1 MSEINTIRKRINN
14 PPKHNRL
21 YVLLISTLLLIA
33 VVMGTM
39 IYAKSNADAKLFGI
53 PLAEISNRF
62 DSFFGGL
69 FKSKVD
75 GDKDETVS
83 ATPKYTYLGNNYYQ
97 CEDQSIPAIVNGS
110 INNISKNESG
120 YYVLVSYTNGV
131 TAQYFELQEV
141 LVKINDTVRTNDP
154 IGVYETKFKALFM
167 KNNEVIKYEE
177 IFN

>member
-1 MSEINTIRKRINN
+1 MSEINEIRKRINN

-21 YVLLISTLLLIA
+21 YVLLISTLLLIS

-53 PLAEISNRF
+53 PLADISKRF
-62 DSFFGGL
+62 DSFLGGL

-97 CEDQSIPAIVNGS
+97 CEDQSIPAIVDGTV
-110 INNISKNESG
+110 NNVSENQNG
-120 YYVLVSYTNGV
+120 YYVLISYTNGV
-131 TAQYFELQEV
+131 TAQYFELQDV
-141 LVKINDTVRTNDP
+141 IVKINDSIRANDI
-154 IGVYETKFKALFM
+154 IGVYDAKFKALFM